1 MPEQYGGNNMKN
13 NLKKIMCVLLCA
25 SMLASFSACSK
36 KNDGSTDEPTTAPSQ
51 SDTTKVSYDTAATSY
66 KKNETV
72 YVNMASN
79 GEVTSKVV
87 TDWLH
92 TDKAQTYIDDKTDLS
107 DIKNVKSNVEPVKNK
122 DGSYRW
128 NMESTDLYYRG
139 TTEKELPISIGITY
153 YLDGKQIE
161 PKKLAGKKGQVKMVI
176 TVNNLSK
183 KTVKVS
189 GKDTT
194 VYTPFIVAGGMILPE
209 DNFSNVTVENGKT
222 IGDGTKEIALMVG
235 APGLKESLN
244 LNDEM
249 LKQLGDFNFSNTYT
263 ITADTEKF
271 ELSNMI
277 FAVLPL
283 SAIESGIETTL
294 PNTVSDVKNTLNEVQ
309 AILDKFNSMNASE
322 LINKL
327 FSNTD
332 NLTELASSVSEVTKL
347 YNDNKALLDVL
358 EKYMTTENLAA
369 IEKLIEDTDDVD
381 LQQAAKLLNN
391 PILQKFFKQ
400 LPALS
405 KDMEAVMPIITG
417 LSEDMQK
424 PEVQKALNNLPQTIE
439 TLKKLKTTIDKNQEL
454 FDTLGETLDEETI
467 ASLKGIMG
475 SLETLISEND
485 LEAYSKLADNADEL
499 IARAKQW
506 IEAGKEYD
514 IFTTKGKASSSSVMF
529 IYETAPVSAPVEE
542 VKEDAETVEENA
554 VLKWFKNLFKK
565 EK

>member
-128 NMESTDLYYRG
+128 NMETTDLYYRG

-161 PKKLAGKKGQVKMVI
+161 SKKLAGKKGQVKMVI

-283 SAIESGIETTL
+283 SAIESGIENTL

-542 VKEDAETVEENA
+542 VKEEAETVEENA

>member
-1 MPEQYGGNNMKN
+1 MKN
-13 NLKKIMCVLLCA
+13 NIKRIISVLLCA
-25 SMLASFSACSK
+25 SMLAALTACSGK
-36 KNDGSTDEPTTAPSQ
+36 KEETEKNNTAPTENSQ
-51 SDTTKVSYDTAATSY
+51 PAQVSYDTAASSY
-66 KKNETV
+66 KKSETV
-72 YVNMASN
+72 YVNMSADGN
-79 GEVTSKVV
+79 ITSKIV

-92 TDKAQTYIDDKTDLS
+92 TDKAQTYIDDASDLA
-107 DIKNVKSNVEPVKNK
+107 DITNIKSSTEPIKNK

-128 NMESTDLYYRG
+128 NMETTDLYYRG
-139 TTEKELPISIGITY
+139 TTNKELPISIGITY

-161 PKKLAGKKGQVKMVI
+161 PEKLAGKKGQVKMVI

-183 KTVKVS
+183 KTVKLS

-209 DNFSNVTVENGKT
+209 NSFTNINVENGKT

-244 LNDEM
+244 LSDEI

-294 PNTVSDVKNTLNEVQ
+294 PNTVSDVKNTLGEVQ
-309 AILDKFNSMNASE
+309 AILDKFNSMNATE

-332 NLTELASSVSEVTKL
+332 NLTELASSVSDVTKL

-358 EKYMTTENLAA
+358 EKYMTTENLSA

-405 KDMEAVMPIITG
+405 KDMETVMPIITG

-424 PEVQKALNNLPQTIE
+424 PEVQKAMNNLPQTIE

-454 FDTLGETLDEETI
+454 FDALGETLDDDTI

-506 IEAGKEYD
+506 LEAGKEYD

-542 VKEDAETVEENA
+542 VKEEAETVEENA

>member
-1 MPEQYGGNNMKN
+1 MKN
-13 NLKKIMCVLLCA
+13 NIKRIISVLLCA
-25 SMLASFSACSK
+25 SMLAALTACSGK
-36 KNDGSTDEPTTAPSQ
+36 KEETEKNNTAPTENSQ
-51 SDTTKVSYDTAATSY
+51 PAQVSYDTAASSY
-66 KKNETV
+66 KKSETV
-72 YVNMASN
+72 YVNMSADGN
-79 GEVTSKVV
+79 ITSKIV

-92 TDKAQTYIDDKTDLS
+92 TDKAQTYIDDASDLA
-107 DIKNVKSNVEPVKNK
+107 DITNIKSSTEPIKNK

-128 NMESTDLYYRG
+128 NMETTDLYYRG
-139 TTEKELPISIGITY
+139 TTNKELPISIGITY

-161 PKKLAGKKGQVKMVI
+161 PEKLAGKKGQVKMVI

-183 KTVKVS
+183 KTVKLS

-209 DNFSNVTVENGKT
+209 NSFTNINVENGKT

-244 LNDEM
+244 LSDEI

-294 PNTVSDVKNTLNEVQ
+294 PNTVSDVKNTLGEVQ
-309 AILDKFNSMNASE
+309 AILDKFNSMNATE

-332 NLTELASSVSEVTKL
+332 NLTELASSVSDVTKL

-358 EKYMTTENLAA
+358 EKYMTTENLSA

-405 KDMEAVMPIITG
+405 KDMETVMPIITG

-424 PEVQKALNNLPQTIE
+424 PEVQKAMNNLPQTIE

-454 FDTLGETLDEETI
+454 FDALGETLDEETI

-506 IEAGKEYD
+506 LEAGKEYD

-542 VKEDAETVEENA
+542 VKEEAETVEENA

>member
-36 KNDGSTDEPTTAPSQ
+36 KIDGSTDEPTTAPSQ

-128 NMESTDLYYRG
+128 NMETTDLYYRG

-244 LNDEM
+244 LSDEM

-283 SAIESGIETTL
+283 SAIESGIENTL

-514 IFTTKGKASSSSVMF
+514 IFTTKGKASSTSVMF

-542 VKEDAETVEENA
+542 VKEEAETVEENA

>member
-1 MPEQYGGNNMKN
+1 MPEQYGGNTMKN

-25 SMLASFSACSK
+25 SMLVSFAACSK
-36 KNDGSTDEPTTAPSQ
+36 DTDSETEESTTSADQSKTTQ
-51 SDTTKVSYDTAATSY
+51 VSYDTAATSY

-72 YVNMASN
+72 YVNLSSD
-79 GEVTSKVV
+79 GEVTSKIV

-92 TDKAQTYIDDKTDLS
+92 TDKAQTYIDDATDLS
-107 DIKNVKSNVEPVKNK
+107 DIKNVKSDIEPVKNS

-139 TTEKELPISIGITY
+139 KTDKDLPVNFKISY
-153 YLDGKQIE
+153 YLDGKETTAEKI
-161 PKKLAGKKGQVKMVI
+161 AGQKGQVKIVV
-176 TVNNLSK
+176 TVNNESK
-183 KTVKVS
+183 QTVKVN

-194 VYTPFIVAGGMILPE
+194 VYTPFIVAGGMILQE
-209 DNFSNVTVENGKT
+209 DKFSNVSVENGKT

-244 LNDEM
+244 LSDDV

-283 SAIESGIETTL
+283 SAIESSVENNL

-309 AILDKFNSMNASE
+309 AVIDKFNSMNATE

-332 NLTELASSVSEVTKL
+332 NLTELASSVSDVTQL

-358 EKYMTTENLAA
+358 EKYMTKENIEA
-369 IEKLIEDTDDVD
+369 IEKLIADTDDTD
-381 LQQAAKLLNN
+381 LEQVAKLLNN
-391 PILQKFFKQ
+391 PILQKFFTQ
-400 LPALS
+400 LPTLS

-417 LSEDMQK
+417 LSTDMQK
-424 PEVQKALNNLPQTIE
+424 PEVQKALKNLPQTIE
-439 TLKKLKTTIDKNQEL
+439 TLKSLKTTLDKNQDL
-454 FDTLGETLDEETI
+454 FNTLGETLDDDTI
-467 ASLKGIMG
+467 ASLKGIMS
-475 SLETLISEND
+475 SLDKIISEND
-485 LEAYSKLADNADEL
+485 LDAYSKLADDADDL
-499 IARAKQW
+499 IARAKAW
-506 IEAGKEYD
+506 IEVGQKYD
-514 IFTTKGKASSSSVMF
+514 IFTTKGKASSTSVMF
-529 IYETAPVSAPVEE
+529 VYETSAVSAPTEE
-542 VKEDAETVEENA
+542 VKEEAETVEENA
-554 VLKWFKNLFKK
+554 ILAWFKKLFKK
-565 EK
+565 DK

>member
-1 MPEQYGGNNMKN
+1 MKN

-36 KNDGSTDEPTTAPSQ
+36 KNDGSTDEPTTSPSQ
-51 SDTTKVSYDTAATSY
+51 SDTNKVSYDTAATSY

-72 YVNMASN
+72 YVNMASD
-79 GEVTSKVV
+79 GQVTSKIV

-92 TDKAQTYIDDKTDLS
+92 TDKAQTYIDDMSDLS

-128 NMESTDLYYRG
+128 NIETTDLYYRG
-139 TTEKELPISIGITY
+139 STKKDLPVNFNITY
-153 YLDGKQIE
+153 YLDGKQTTAEKI
-161 PKKLAGKKGQVKMVI
+161 AGKKGQVKMVI
-176 TVNNLSK
+176 TVNNESK
-183 KTVKVS
+183 KTVKIA

-194 VYTPFIVAGGMILPE
+194 IYTPFIVAGGMILQE

-244 LNDEM
+244 LSDEM

-271 ELSNMI
+271 ELTNMI

-283 SAIESGIETTL
+283 SAIESSVENNL

-309 AILDKFNSMNASE
+309 AVIDKFNSMNATE

-332 NLTELASSVSEVTKL
+332 NLTELASSVSDVTKL

-358 EKYMTTENLAA
+358 EKYMTKENIEA
-369 IEKLIEDTDDVD
+369 IQKLIEDTDDTD
-381 LQQAAKLLNN
+381 LEQVAKLLNN

-400 LPALS
+400 LPTLS
-405 KDMEAVMPIITG
+405 KDMETVMPIITG
-417 LSEDMQK
+417 LSTDMQK
-424 PEVQKALNNLPQTIE
+424 PEVQKALKNLPQTIE
-439 TLKKLKTTIDKNQEL
+439 TLKKLKTTIDKNQDL
-454 FDTLGETLDEETI
+454 FNTLGNTLDDDTI
-467 ASLKGIMG
+467 ASLKGIMS
-475 SLETLISEND
+475 SLDKIISEND
-485 LEAYSKLADNADEL
+485 LEAYAKLADNADDL
-499 IARAKQW
+499 IARAKAW
-506 IEAGKEYD
+506 IEAGQKYD
-514 IFTTKGKASSSSVMF
+514 IFTTKGAASSTSVMF
-529 IYETAPVSAPVEE
+529 VYETAAVSAPAEE
-542 VKEDAETVEENA
+542 VKEEAETVEENA
-554 VLKWFKNLFKK
+554 ILTWFKKLFKK
-565 EK
+565 DK

>member
-128 NMESTDLYYRG
+128 NMETTDLYYRG

-283 SAIESGIETTL
+283 SAIESGIENNL

-514 IFTTKGKASSSSVMF
+514 IFTTKGKASSTSVMF

>member
-1 MPEQYGGNNMKN
+1 MPDQYGGNNMKN
-13 NLKKIMCVLLCA
+13 NLKKIMCVLLSV

-36 KNDGSTDEPTTAPSQ
+36 KNDSSTDEPTTAPSQ
-51 SDTTKVSYDTAATSY
+51 SDATKVSYDTAATSY

-72 YVNMASN
+72 YVNLSSD

-92 TDKAQTYIDDKTDLS
+92 TDKAQTYIDDSTDLS
-107 DIKNVKSNVEPVKNK
+107 DIKNVKSNIQPVKNK

-128 NMESTDLYYRG
+128 NMETTDLYYRG
-139 TTEKELPISIGITY
+139 KTDKDLPVNFNITY
-153 YLDGKQIE
+153 YLDGKQVE
-161 PKKLAGKKGQVKMVI
+161 PDKIAGKKGQVKMVI
-176 TVNNLSK
+176 TVNNESK
-183 KTVKVS
+183 KTVKID
-189 GKDTT
+189 GKDATI
-194 VYTPFIVAGGMILPE
+194 YTPFIVAGGMILQE
-209 DNFSNVTVENGKT
+209 DKFTNVTVENGKT

-244 LNDEM
+244 LSDEM

-263 ITADTEKF
+263 ITADTDKF

-283 SAIESGIETTL
+283 SAIESGVEDTL
-294 PNTVSDVKNTLNEVQ
+294 PNTVSDVKSTLNEVQ
-309 AILDKFNSMNASE
+309 AVIDKFNSMNATE

-332 NLTELASSVSEVTKL
+332 NLTELASSVSDVTKL

-358 EKYMTTENLAA
+358 EKYMTKENLDA
-369 IEKLIEDTDDVD
+369 IHKLINDTDDVD
-381 LQQAAKLLNN
+381 LEQVAKLLNN

-405 KDMEAVMPIITG
+405 KDMETVMPLITG
-417 LSEDMQK
+417 LSTDMQK

-439 TLKKLKTTIDKNQEL
+439 TLKKLKSTMDKNQDL
-454 FDTLGETLDEETI
+454 FNTLGKTLDDDTI
-467 ASLKGIMG
+467 ASLKGIMS
-475 SLETLISEND
+475 SLDKIISEND
-485 LEAYSKLADNADEL
+485 LEAYAKLADNADDL

-506 IEAGKEYD
+506 ISAGQSYD
-514 IFTTKGKASSSSVMF
+514 IFTTKGKASSTSVMF
-529 IYETAPVSAPVEE
+529 VYETAPISAPTEE
-542 VKEDAETVEENA
+542 VKEEAETVEENA
-554 VLKWFKNLFKK
+554 VLAWFKKLFKK
-565 EK
+565 DK

>member
-139 TTEKELPISIGITY
+139 TTDKELPISIGITY

-283 SAIESGIETTL
+283 SAIESGIENTL

-475 SLETLISEND
+475 SLETLISGND

-542 VKEDAETVEENA
+542 VKEEAETVEENA

>member
-1 MPEQYGGNNMKN
+1 MKN
-13 NLKKIMCVLLCA
+13 NIKRIISVLLCA
-25 SMLASFSACSK
+25 SMLAALTACSGK
-36 KNDGSTDEPTTAPSQ
+36 KEETEKNNTAPTENSQ
-51 SDTTKVSYDTAATSY
+51 PAQVSYDTAASSY
-66 KKNETV
+66 KKSETV
-72 YVNMASN
+72 YVNMSADGN
-79 GEVTSKVV
+79 ITSKIV

-92 TDKAQTYIDDKTDLS
+92 TDKAQTYIDDASDLA
-107 DIKNVKSNVEPVKNK
+107 DITNVKSSIEPIKNK

-128 NMESTDLYYRG
+128 NMETTDLYYRG

-161 PKKLAGKKGQVKMVI
+161 PEKLAGKKGQVKMVI

-183 KTVKVS
+183 KTVKLS

-209 DNFSNVTVENGKT
+209 NSFTNINVENGKT

-244 LNDEM
+244 LSDEI

-294 PNTVSDVKNTLNEVQ
+294 PNTVSDVKNTLGEVQ
-309 AILDKFNSMNASE
+309 AILDKFNSMNATE

-332 NLTELASSVSEVTKL
+332 NLTELASSVSDVTKL

-405 KDMEAVMPIITG
+405 KDMETVMPIITG

-454 FDTLGETLDEETI
+454 FDTLGETLDDDTI

-506 IEAGKEYD
+506 LEAGKEYD

-542 VKEDAETVEENA
+542 VKEEAETVEENA

>member
-36 KNDGSTDEPTTAPSQ
+36 KIDGSTDEPTTAPSQ

-128 NMESTDLYYRG
+128 NMETTDLYYRG

-309 AILDKFNSMNASE
+309 AILDKFNSMNAAE

-485 LEAYSKLADNADEL
+485 LEAYSKLANNADEL

-514 IFTTKGKASSSSVMF
+514 IFTTKGNASSTSVMF

-554 VLKWFKNLFKK
+554 VLKWIKNLFKK

>member
-1 MPEQYGGNNMKN
+1 MKN
-13 NLKKIMCVLLCA
+13 NIKRIISVLLCA
-25 SMLASFSACSK
+25 SMLTALTACSN
-36 KNDGSTDEPTTAPSQ
+36 KNEETEKDNTAPTENSQ
-51 SDTTKVSYDTAATSY
+51 TAQVSYDTAASSY
-66 KKNETV
+66 KKSETV
-72 YVNMASN
+72 YVNMSADGN
-79 GEVTSKVV
+79 VTSKIV

-92 TDKAQTYIDDKTDLS
+92 TDKAQTYIDDASDLAGIS
-107 DIKNVKSNVEPVKNK
+107 NVKSNTEPIKNK

-128 NMESTDLYYRG
+128 NMEATDLYYRG
-139 TTEKELPISIGITY
+139 TTDKELPISFNITY
-153 YLDGKQIE
+153 YLDGKQTE
-161 PKKLAGKKGQVKMVI
+161 PEKLAGKKGQVKMVI

-183 KTVKVS
+183 KTVKLS

-209 DNFSNVTVENGKT
+209 NSFSNINVENGKT

-244 LNDEM
+244 LSDEM
-249 LKQLGDFNFSNTYT
+249 LKQLGDFNFSDTYT

-294 PNTVSDVKNTLNEVQ
+294 PNTVSDVKNTLSEVQ
-309 AILDKFNSMNASE
+309 AILDKFNSMNATE

-332 NLTELASSVSEVTKL
+332 NLTELASSVSDVTKL

-439 TLKKLKTTIDKNQEL
+439 TLKKLKITIDKNQEL
-454 FDTLGETLDEETI
+454 FDTLGETLDDDTI

-542 VKEDAETVEENA
+542 VKEEAETVEENA

>member
-36 KNDGSTDEPTTAPSQ
+36 KIDGSTDEPTTAPSQ

-128 NMESTDLYYRG
+128 NMETTDLYYRG

-454 FDTLGETLDEETI
+454 FDTLGETLDDDTI

>member
-1 MPEQYGGNNMKN
+1 MKN
-13 NLKKIMCVLLCA
+13 NLKKIMCVLLSV

-36 KNDGSTDEPTTAPSQ
+36 KNDSSTDEPTTAPSQ
-51 SDTTKVSYDTAATSY
+51 SDATKVSYDTAATSY

-72 YVNMASN
+72 YVNLSSD

-92 TDKAQTYIDDKTDLS
+92 TDKAQTYIDDSTDLS
-107 DIKNVKSNVEPVKNK
+107 DIKNIKSNIQPVKNK

-128 NMESTDLYYRG
+128 NMETTDLYYRG
-139 TTEKELPISIGITY
+139 KTDKDLPVNFNITY
-153 YLDGKQIE
+153 YLDGKQVE
-161 PKKLAGKKGQVKMVI
+161 PDKIAGKKGQVKMVI
-176 TVNNLSK
+176 TVNNESK
-183 KTVKVS
+183 KTVKID
-189 GKDTT
+189 GKDATI
-194 VYTPFIVAGGMILPE
+194 YTPFIVAGGMILQE
-209 DNFSNVTVENGKT
+209 DKFTNVTVENGKT

-244 LNDEM
+244 LSDEM

-263 ITADTEKF
+263 ITADTDKF

-283 SAIESGIETTL
+283 SAIESGVEDTL
-294 PNTVSDVKNTLNEVQ
+294 PNTVSDVKSTLNEVQ
-309 AILDKFNSMNASE
+309 AVIDKFNSMNATE

-332 NLTELASSVSEVTKL
+332 NLTELASSVSDVTKL

-358 EKYMTTENLAA
+358 EKYMTKENLDA
-369 IEKLIEDTDDVD
+369 IQKLIKDTDDVD
-381 LQQAAKLLNN
+381 LEQVAKLLNN

-405 KDMEAVMPIITG
+405 KDMETVMPLITG
-417 LSEDMQK
+417 LSTDMQK

-439 TLKKLKTTIDKNQEL
+439 TLKKLKSTMDKNQDL
-454 FDTLGETLDEETI
+454 FNTLGKTLDDDTI
-467 ASLKGIMG
+467 ASLKGIMS
-475 SLETLISEND
+475 SLDKIISEND
-485 LEAYSKLADNADEL
+485 LEAYAKLADNADDL

-506 IEAGKEYD
+506 ISAGQSYD
-514 IFTTKGKASSSSVMF
+514 IFTTKGKASSTSVMF
-529 IYETAPVSAPVEE
+529 VYETAPISAPTEE
-542 VKEDAETVEENA
+542 VKEEAETVEENA
-554 VLKWFKNLFKK
+554 VLAWFKKLFKK
-565 EK
+565 DK

>member
-1 MPEQYGGNNMKN
+1 MKN

-92 TDKAQTYIDDKTDLS
+92 TDKVQTYIDDKTDLS

-139 TTEKELPISIGITY
+139 TTDKELPVNFKITY
-153 YLDGKQIE
+153 YLDGKETEAKDI
-161 PKKLAGKKGQVKMVI
+161 AGKKGQVKMVV
-176 TVNNLSK
+176 TVNNESK

-194 VYTPFIVAGGMILPE
+194 IYTPFIVAGGMILPE

-244 LNDEM
+244 LSDEM

-283 SAIESGIETTL
+283 SAIESSVENNL

-309 AILDKFNSMNASE
+309 AVIDKFNSMNATE

-332 NLTELASSVSEVTKL
+332 NLTELASSVSDVTKL

-358 EKYMTTENLAA
+358 EKYMTKENIAA
-369 IEKLIEDTDDVD
+369 IEKLIADTDDTD
-381 LQQAAKLLNN
+381 LEQVAKLLNN

-400 LPALS
+400 LPTLS
-405 KDMEAVMPIITG
+405 KDMETVMPIITG
-417 LSEDMQK
+417 LSADMQK
-424 PEVQKALNNLPQTIE
+424 PEVQKALKNLPQTIE
-439 TLKKLKTTIDKNQEL
+439 TLKKLKTTIDKNQDL
-454 FDTLGETLDEETI
+454 FNTLGNTLDDDTI
-467 ASLKGIMG
+467 ASLKGIMS
-475 SLETLISEND
+475 SLDKIISEND
-485 LEAYSKLADNADEL
+485 LEAYAKLADNADDL
-499 IARAKQW
+499 IARAKAW
-506 IEAGKEYD
+506 IEAGQKYD
-514 IFTTKGKASSSSVMF
+514 IFTTKGAASSTSVMF
-529 IYETAPVSAPVEE
+529 VYETAAVSAPSEE
-542 VKEDAETVEENA
+542 VKEEAETVEENA
-554 VLKWFKNLFKK
+554 ILKWFKNLFKK
-565 EK
+565 DK

>member
-1 MPEQYGGNNMKN
+1 MKS

-36 KNDGSTDEPTTAPSQ
+36 KNDGITDEPTTSPSQ
-51 SDTTKVSYDTAATSY
+51 SDTSKVSYDTAATSY

-72 YVNMASN
+72 YVNMASD
-79 GEVTSKVV
+79 GQVTSRIV

-92 TDKAQTYIDDKTDLS
+92 TDKAQTYIDDMSDLS

-128 NMESTDLYYRG
+128 NMETTDLYYRG
-139 TTEKELPISIGITY
+139 STKKDLPVNFNITY
-153 YLDGKQIE
+153 YLDGKQTTAEKI
-161 PKKLAGKKGQVKMVI
+161 AGKKGQVKMVI
-176 TVNNLSK
+176 TVNNESK
-183 KTVKVS
+183 KTVKIA

-194 VYTPFIVAGGMILPE
+194 IYTPFIVAGGMILQE
-209 DNFSNVTVENGKT
+209 DKFSNVTVENGKT

-244 LNDEM
+244 LSDEM

-271 ELSNMI
+271 ELTNMI

-283 SAIESGIETTL
+283 SAIESSVENNL

-309 AILDKFNSMNASE
+309 AVIDKFNSMNATE

-332 NLTELASSVSEVTKL
+332 NLTELASSVSDVTKL

-358 EKYMTTENLAA
+358 EKYMTKENIEA
-369 IEKLIEDTDDVD
+369 IQKLIEDTDDTD
-381 LQQAAKLLNN
+381 LEQVAKLLNN

-400 LPALS
+400 LPTLS
-405 KDMEAVMPIITG
+405 KDMETVMPIITG
-417 LSEDMQK
+417 LSADMQK
-424 PEVQKALNNLPQTIE
+424 PEVQKALKNLPQTIE
-439 TLKKLKTTIDKNQEL
+439 TLKKLKTTIDKNQDL
-454 FDTLGETLDEETI
+454 FNTLGNTLDDDTI
-467 ASLKGIMG
+467 ASLKGIMS
-475 SLETLISEND
+475 SLDKIISEND
-485 LEAYSKLADNADEL
+485 LEAYAKLADNADDL
-499 IARAKQW
+499 IARAKAW
-506 IEAGKEYD
+506 IEAGQKYD
-514 IFTTKGKASSSSVMF
+514 IFTTKGAASSTSVMF
-529 IYETAPVSAPVEE
+529 VYETAAVSAPSEE
-542 VKEDAETVEENA
+542 VKEEAETVEENA
-554 VLKWFKNLFKK
+554 ILKWFKNLFKK
-565 EK
+565 DK

>member
-1 MPEQYGGNNMKN
+1 
-13 NLKKIMCVLLCA
+13 
-25 SMLASFSACSK
+25 
-36 KNDGSTDEPTTAPSQ
+36 GSTDEPTTAPSQ

-139 TTEKELPISIGITY
+139 TTDKELPVNFKITY
-153 YLDGKQIE
+153 YLDGKETEAKDI
-161 PKKLAGKKGQVKMVI
+161 AGKKGQVKMVV
-176 TVNNLSK
+176 TVNNESK

-194 VYTPFIVAGGMILPE
+194 IYTPFIVAGGMILPE

-244 LNDEM
+244 LSDEM

-283 SAIESGIETTL
+283 SAIESSVENNL

-309 AILDKFNSMNASE
+309 AVIDKFNSMNATE

-332 NLTELASSVSEVTKL
+332 NLTELASSVSDVTKL

-358 EKYMTTENLAA
+358 EKYMTKENIAA
-369 IEKLIEDTDDVD
+369 IEKLIADTDDTD
-381 LQQAAKLLNN
+381 LEQVAKLLNN

-400 LPALS
+400 LPTLS
-405 KDMEAVMPIITG
+405 KDMETVMPIITG
-417 LSEDMQK
+417 LSADMQK
-424 PEVQKALNNLPQTIE
+424 PEVQKALKNLPQTIE
-439 TLKKLKTTIDKNQEL
+439 TLKKLKTTIDKNQDL
-454 FDTLGETLDEETI
+454 FNTLGETLDDDTI
-467 ASLKGIMG
+467 ASLKGIMS
-475 SLETLISEND
+475 SLDKIISEND
-485 LEAYSKLADNADEL
+485 LEAYAKLADNADDL
-499 IARAKQW
+499 IARAKAW
-506 IEAGKEYD
+506 IESGQNYD
-514 IFTTKGKASSSSVMF
+514 IFTTKGAASSTSVMF
-529 IYETAPVSAPVEE
+529 VYETPAVSAPSVE
-542 VKEDAETVEENA
+542 VKEEAETVEENA
-554 VLKWFKNLFKK
+554 ILKWFKNLFKK
-565 EK
+565 DK

>member
-72 YVNMASN
+72 YVNMASD

-107 DIKNVKSNVEPVKNK
+107 DIKNVKSNVKPVKNK

-128 NMESTDLYYRG
+128 NMETTDLYYRG
-139 TTEKELPISIGITY
+139 STKKDLPVNFNITY
-153 YLDGKQIE
+153 YLDGKQTTADKI
-161 PKKLAGKKGQVKMVI
+161 AGKKGQVKMVI
-176 TVNNLSK
+176 TVNNESK
-183 KTVKVS
+183 KTVKIA

-194 VYTPFIVAGGMILPE
+194 IYTPFIVAGGMILQE

-244 LNDEM
+244 LSDEM

-271 ELSNMI
+271 ELTNMI

-283 SAIESGIETTL
+283 SAIESSVENNL

-309 AILDKFNSMNASE
+309 AVIDKFNSMNATE

-332 NLTELASSVSEVTKL
+332 NLTELASSVSDVTKL

-358 EKYMTTENLAA
+358 EKYMTKENIEA
-369 IEKLIEDTDDVD
+369 IQKLIEDTDDTD
-381 LQQAAKLLNN
+381 LEQVAKLLNN

-400 LPALS
+400 LPTLS
-405 KDMEAVMPIITG
+405 KDMETVMPIITG
-417 LSEDMQK
+417 LSTDMQK
-424 PEVQKALNNLPQTIE
+424 PEVQKALKNLPQTIE
-439 TLKKLKTTIDKNQEL
+439 TLKKLKTTIDKNQDL
-454 FDTLGETLDEETI
+454 FDTLGNTLDDDTI
-467 ASLKGIMG
+467 ASLKGIMS
-475 SLETLISEND
+475 SLDKIISEND
-485 LEAYSKLADNADEL
+485 LEAYAKLADNADDL
-499 IARAKQW
+499 IARAKAW
-506 IEAGKEYD
+506 IEAGQKYD
-514 IFTTKGKASSSSVMF
+514 IFTTKGAASSTSVMF
-529 IYETAPVSAPVEE
+529 VYETAAVSAPSEE
-542 VKEDAETVEENA
+542 VKEEAETVEENA
-554 VLKWFKNLFKK
+554 ILKWFKNLFKK
-565 EK
+565 DK

>member
-92 TDKAQTYIDDKTDLS
+92 TDKAQTYIDDQTDLS

-139 TTEKELPISIGITY
+139 TTDKELPVNFKITY
-153 YLDGKQIE
+153 YLDGKETEAKDI
-161 PKKLAGKKGQVKMVI
+161 AGKKGQVKMVV
-176 TVNNLSK
+176 TVNNESK

-194 VYTPFIVAGGMILPE
+194 IYTPFIVAGGMILPE

-244 LNDEM
+244 LSDEM

-283 SAIESGIETTL
+283 SAIESSVENNL

-309 AILDKFNSMNASE
+309 AVIDKFNSMNATE

-332 NLTELASSVSEVTKL
+332 NLTELASSVSDVTKL

-358 EKYMTTENLAA
+358 EKYMTKENIAA
-369 IEKLIEDTDDVD
+369 IEKLIADTDDTD
-381 LQQAAKLLNN
+381 LEQVAKLLNN

-400 LPALS
+400 LPTLS
-405 KDMEAVMPIITG
+405 KDMETVMPIITG
-417 LSEDMQK
+417 LSADMQK
-424 PEVQKALNNLPQTIE
+424 PEVQKALKNLPQTIE
-439 TLKKLKTTIDKNQEL
+439 TLKKLKTTIDKNQDL
-454 FDTLGETLDEETI
+454 FNTLGNTLDDDTI
-467 ASLKGIMG
+467 ASLKGIMS
-475 SLETLISEND
+475 SLDKIISEND
-485 LEAYSKLADNADEL
+485 LEAYAKLADNADDL
-499 IARAKQW
+499 IARAKAW
-506 IEAGKEYD
+506 IEAGQKYD
-514 IFTTKGKASSSSVMF
+514 IFTTKGAASSTSVMF
-529 IYETAPVSAPVEE
+529 VYETAAVSAPSEE
-542 VKEDAETVEENA
+542 VKEEAETVEENA
-554 VLKWFKNLFKK
+554 ILKWFKNLFKK
-565 EK
+565 DK

>member
-1 MPEQYGGNNMKN
+1 MKN
-13 NLKKIMCVLLCA
+13 NIKRIISVLLCA
-25 SMLASFSACSK
+25 SMLAALTACSGK
-36 KNDGSTDEPTTAPSQ
+36 KEETEKNNTAPTENSQ
-51 SDTTKVSYDTAATSY
+51 PAQVSYDTAASSY
-66 KKNETV
+66 KKSETV
-72 YVNMASN
+72 YVNMSADGN
-79 GEVTSKVV
+79 ITSKIV

-92 TDKAQTYIDDKTDLS
+92 TDKAQTYIDDASDLA
-107 DIKNVKSNVEPVKNK
+107 DITNIKSSTEPIKNK

-128 NMESTDLYYRG
+128 NMETTDLYYRG
-139 TTEKELPISIGITY
+139 TTNKELPISIGITY

-161 PKKLAGKKGQVKMVI
+161 PEKLAGKKGQVKMVI

-183 KTVKVS
+183 KTVKLS

-209 DNFSNVTVENGKT
+209 NSFTNINVENGKT

-244 LNDEM
+244 LSDEI

-294 PNTVSDVKNTLNEVQ
+294 PNTVSDVKNTLGEVQ
-309 AILDKFNSMNASE
+309 AILDKFNSMNATE

-332 NLTELASSVSEVTKL
+332 NLTELASSVSDVTKL

-405 KDMEAVMPIITG
+405 KDMETVMPIITG

-454 FDTLGETLDEETI
+454 FDTLGETLDDDTI

-514 IFTTKGKASSSSVMF
+514 IFTTKGKASSTSVMF

-542 VKEDAETVEENA
+542 VKEEAETVEENA

>member
-1 MPEQYGGNNMKN
+1 MKN

-128 NMESTDLYYRG
+128 NMETTDLYYRG

-244 LNDEM
+244 LSDEM

-283 SAIESGIETTL
+283 SAIESGIENNL

-514 IFTTKGKASSSSVMF
+514 IFTTKGKASSTSVMF

-542 VKEDAETVEENA
+542 VKDEAETVEENA

>member
-1 MPEQYGGNNMKN
+1 MPDQYGGNNMKN
-13 NLKKIMCVLLCA
+13 NLKKIMCVLLSV

-36 KNDGSTDEPTTAPSQ
+36 KNDSSTDEPTTAPSQ
-51 SDTTKVSYDTAATSY
+51 SDATKVSYDTAATSY

-72 YVNMASN
+72 YVNLSSD

-92 TDKAQTYIDDKTDLS
+92 TDKAQTYIDDSTDLS
-107 DIKNVKSNVEPVKNK
+107 DIKNVKSNIQPVKNK

-128 NMESTDLYYRG
+128 NMETTDLYYRG
-139 TTEKELPISIGITY
+139 KTDKDLPVNFNITY
-153 YLDGKQIE
+153 YLDGKQVE
-161 PKKLAGKKGQVKMVI
+161 PDKIAGKKGQVKMVI
-176 TVNNLSK
+176 TVNNESK
-183 KTVKVS
+183 KTVKID
-189 GKDTT
+189 GKDATI
-194 VYTPFIVAGGMILPE
+194 YTPFIVAGGMILQE
-209 DNFSNVTVENGKT
+209 DKFTNVTVENGKT

-244 LNDEM
+244 LSDEM

-263 ITADTEKF
+263 ITADTDKF

-283 SAIESGIETTL
+283 SAIESGVEDTL
-294 PNTVSDVKNTLNEVQ
+294 PNTVSDVKSTLNEVQ
-309 AILDKFNSMNASE
+309 AVIDKFNSMNATE

-332 NLTELASSVSEVTKL
+332 NLTELASSVSDVTKL

-358 EKYMTTENLAA
+358 EKYMTKENLDA
-369 IEKLIEDTDDVD
+369 IQKLINDTDDVD
-381 LQQAAKLLNN
+381 LEQVAKLLNN

-405 KDMEAVMPIITG
+405 KDMETVMPLITG
-417 LSEDMQK
+417 LSTDMQK

-439 TLKKLKTTIDKNQEL
+439 TLKKLKSTMDKNQDL
-454 FDTLGETLDEETI
+454 FNTLGKTLDDDTI
-467 ASLKGIMG
+467 ASLKGIMS
-475 SLETLISEND
+475 SLDKIISEND
-485 LEAYSKLADNADEL
+485 LEAYAKLADNADDL

-506 IEAGKEYD
+506 ISAGQSYD
-514 IFTTKGKASSSSVMF
+514 IFTTKGKASSTSVMF
-529 IYETAPVSAPVEE
+529 VYETAPISAPTEE
-542 VKEDAETVEENA
+542 VKEEAETVEENA
-554 VLKWFKNLFKK
+554 VLAWFKKLFKK
-565 EK
+565 DK

>member
-79 GEVTSKVV
+79 GKVTSKVV

-128 NMESTDLYYRG
+128 NMETTDLYYRG

-283 SAIESGIETTL
+283 SAIESGIENNL

-514 IFTTKGKASSSSVMF
+514 IFTTKGKASSTSVMF

>member
-1 MPEQYGGNNMKN
+1 MKN
-13 NLKKIMCVLLCA
+13 NIKRIISVLLCA
-25 SMLASFSACSK
+25 SMLTALTACSDK
-36 KNDGSTDEPTTAPSQ
+36 KEETEKDNTAPTENSQ
-51 SDTTKVSYDTAATSY
+51 TAQVSYDTAASSY

-72 YVNMASN
+72 YVNMSADGN
-79 GEVTSKVV
+79 VTSKIV

-92 TDKAQTYIDDKTDLS
+92 TDKAQTYIDDASDLAGIS
-107 DIKNVKSNVEPVKNK
+107 NVKSNTEPIKNK
-122 DGSYRW
+122 DGTYRW
-128 NMESTDLYYRG
+128 NMETTDLYYRG
-139 TTEKELPISIGITY
+139 TTDKELPISFNITY
-153 YLDGKQIE
+153 YLDGKQTE
-161 PKKLAGKKGQVKMVI
+161 PEKLAGKKGQVKMVI

-183 KTVKVS
+183 KTVKLS

-209 DNFSNVTVENGKT
+209 NSFSNINVENGKT

-244 LNDEM
+244 LSDEI
-249 LKQLGDFNFSNTYT
+249 LKQLGDFNFSDTYT

-294 PNTVSDVKNTLNEVQ
+294 PNTVSDVKNTLSEVQ
-309 AILDKFNSMNASE
+309 AILDKFNSMNATE

-332 NLTELASSVSEVTKL
+332 NLTELASSVSDVTKL

-381 LQQAAKLLNN
+381 LQQAAKLLSN

-405 KDMEAVMPIITG
+405 KDMETVMPIITG

-439 TLKKLKTTIDKNQEL
+439 TLKKLKITIDKNQEL
-454 FDTLGETLDEETI
+454 FDTLGETLDDDTI

>member
-283 SAIESGIETTL
+283 SAIESGIENNL

-454 FDTLGETLDEETI
+454 FDALGETLDEETI

-475 SLETLISEND
+475 SLETLISGND

-542 VKEDAETVEENA
+542 VKEEAETVEENA

>member
-128 NMESTDLYYRG
+128 NMETTDLYYRG

-244 LNDEM
+244 LSDEM

-542 VKEDAETVEENA
+542 VKEEAETVEENA

>member
-1 MPEQYGGNNMKN
+1 MKN

-51 SDTTKVSYDTAATSY
+51 SDTNKVSYDTAATSY

-72 YVNMASN
+72 YVNMASD
-79 GEVTSKVV
+79 GQVTSRIV

-92 TDKAQTYIDDKTDLS
+92 TDKAQTYIDDMSDLS

-128 NMESTDLYYRG
+128 NMETTDLYYRG
-139 TTEKELPISIGITY
+139 STKKDLPVNFNITY
-153 YLDGKQIE
+153 YLDGKQTTADKI
-161 PKKLAGKKGQVKMVI
+161 AGKKGQVKMVI
-176 TVNNLSK
+176 TVNNESK
-183 KTVKVS
+183 KTVKIA

-194 VYTPFIVAGGMILPE
+194 IYTPFIVAGGMILQE

-244 LNDEM
+244 LSDEM

-271 ELSNMI
+271 ELTNMI

-283 SAIESGIETTL
+283 SAIESSVENNL

-309 AILDKFNSMNASE
+309 AVIDKFNSMNATE

-332 NLTELASSVSEVTKL
+332 NLTELASSVSDVTKL

-358 EKYMTTENLAA
+358 EKYMTKENIEA
-369 IEKLIEDTDDVD
+369 IQKLIEDTDDTD
-381 LQQAAKLLNN
+381 LEQVAKLLNN

-400 LPALS
+400 LPTIS
-405 KDMEAVMPIITG
+405 KDMETVMPIITG
-417 LSEDMQK
+417 LSTDMQK
-424 PEVQKALNNLPQTIE
+424 PEVQKALKNLPQTIE
-439 TLKKLKTTIDKNQEL
+439 TLKKLKTTIDKNQDL
-454 FDTLGETLDEETI
+454 FNTLGNTLDDDTI
-467 ASLKGIMG
+467 ASLKGIMS
-475 SLETLISEND
+475 SLDKIISEND
-485 LEAYSKLADNADEL
+485 LEAYAKLADNADDL
-499 IARAKQW
+499 IARAKAW
-506 IEAGKEYD
+506 IEAGQKYD
-514 IFTTKGKASSSSVMF
+514 IFTTKGAASSTSVMF
-529 IYETAPVSAPVEE
+529 VYETAAVSAPAEE
-542 VKEDAETVEENA
+542 VKEEAETVEENA
-554 VLKWFKNLFKK
+554 ILTWFKKLFKK
-565 EK
+565 DK

>member
-128 NMESTDLYYRG
+128 NMETTDLYYRG

-283 SAIESGIETTL
+283 SAIESGIENNL

-332 NLTELASSVSEVTKL
+332 NLT
-347 YNDNKALLDVL
+347 
-358 EKYMTTENLAA
+358 
-369 IEKLIEDTDDVD
+369 
-381 LQQAAKLLNN
+381 
-391 PILQKFFKQ
+391 
-400 LPALS
+400 
-405 KDMEAVMPIITG
+405 
-417 LSEDMQK
+417 
-424 PEVQKALNNLPQTIE
+424 
-439 TLKKLKTTIDKNQEL
+439 
-454 FDTLGETLDEETI
+454 
-467 ASLKGIMG
+467 
-475 SLETLISEND
+475 
-485 LEAYSKLADNADEL
+485 
-499 IARAKQW
+499 
-506 IEAGKEYD
+506 
-514 IFTTKGKASSSSVMF
+514 
-529 IYETAPVSAPVEE
+529 
-542 VKEDAETVEENA
+542 
-554 VLKWFKNLFKK
+554 
-565 EK
+565 

>member
-1 MPEQYGGNNMKN
+1 MKN

-128 NMESTDLYYRG
+128 NMETTDLYYRG

-439 TLKKLKTTIDKNQEL
+439 TLKKLKITIDKNQEL

-475 SLETLISEND
+475 SLETLISGND

-514 IFTTKGKASSSSVMF
+514 IFTTKGNASSSSVMF

-542 VKEDAETVEENA
+542 VKEEAETVEENA